1 MKLTSTSFHQSGD
14 NPAVLYSYDNGALL
28 GWEFAEGI
36 WIEAP
41 APELFRKGELLSKVA
56 FERRFENIG
65 MPPVEE
71 DAA

>member
-1 MKLTSTSFHQSGD
+1 
-14 NPAVLYSYDNGALL
+14 
-28 GWEFAEGI
+28 
-36 WIEAP
+36 
-41 APELFRKGELLSKVA
+41 LFRKGELLSKVA

>member
-1 MKLTSTSFHQSGD
+1 MKLKSTSFHQSGD

-28 GWEFAEGI
+28 GWEFSEGI
-36 WIEAP
+36 WIEAATP
-41 APELFRKGELLSKVA
+41 DLFMKGALLSKVA